1 MKKSLSLLLAGTL
14 LLSGC
19 STEQTTQTEQTTP
32 AQTEAATEASTEAPT
47 ETASEATEEEEG
59 LKDGTYT
66 ATGSGYGGDVE
77 VALTVTDGKMSGIEI
92 TGGNETSLVQN
103 RMLPVLEER
112 ILEAQ
117 SPVVDSVSGA
127 TFTSYAVKK
136 AVADAAKEAGVDFG
150 EITMATAGPE
160 EAAQE
165 LEAVET

>member
-32 AQTEAATEASTEAPT
+32 AQTEAATEASTEASTEAPT
-47 ETASEATEEEEG
+47 ETASEAPEEGEG

-92 TGGNETSLVQN
+92 TGGNETSLIQN

-112 ILEAQ
+112 ILEEQ
-117 SPVVDSVSGA
+117 QGLWW
-127 TFTSYAVKK
+127 
-136 AVADAAKEAGVDFG
+136 
-150 EITMATAGPE
+150 
-160 EAAQE
+160 QE
-165 LEAVET
+165 